1 MSDTPPAS
9 RRQRARNPAR
19 FDRSLDGAILSAV
32 LEGLADR
39 GYDQM
44 SMDDVASRARVGKAA
59 IYRRWPSKAAVVADA
74 IAHWRRGLGSVQPP
88 NTGSLR
94 GDIDALAAAVPDLD
108 EAEVGMMKVVIG
120 VATAATHDPV
130 LAAALDEL
138 VLSQPR
144 RMIGVVLDN
153 AVARGEIPA
162 GRDLALIGDA
172 ALGIEHPAGDHGPAD
187 RSSLRPAR
195 PRGSDPPAGD
205 AGRPKTRGSCALKLR
220 GAQSPHTELDSSV

>member
-1 MSDTPPAS
+1 MSEAS
-9 RRQRARNPAR
+9 RRHRARNPAR
-19 FDRSLDGAILSAV
+19 FDQSLDGAILAAV
-32 LEGLADR
+32 LEGLAER

-44 SMDDVASRARVGKAA
+44 SMDDVATRARVGKAA

-94 GDIDALAAAVPDLD
+94 GDIEALTAAVPDMN
-108 EAEVGMMKVVIG
+108 EAEVGTMSVVIG

-144 RMIGVVLDN
+144 RMISVVLDN
-153 AVARGEIPA
+153 AVARGEIPP
-162 GRDLALIGDA
+162 GRDLALIADA
-172 ALGIEHPAGDHGPAD
+172 ALALNVLRAITGRPIDRVFVRRVLEDLILPLATAPAD
-187 RSSLRPAR
+187 S
-195 PRGSDPPAGD
+195 
-205 AGRPKTRGSCALKLR
+205 
-220 GAQSPHTELDSSV
+220 

>member
-1 MSDTPPAS
+1 MSDTS

-19 FDRSLDGAILSAV
+19 FDRSLDGAILGAV
-32 LEGLADR
+32 LEGLAER

-44 SMDDVASRARVGKAA
+44 SMDDVATRARVGKAA

-94 GDIDALAAAVPDLD
+94 GDIDALAAAVPDLN

-120 VATAATHDPV
+120 VAAAAMHDPV

-144 RMIGVVLDN
+144 RMIGVMLDN
-153 AVARGEIPA
+153 AAARGEIPN
-162 GRDLALIGDA
+162 GRDLALIADA
-172 ALGIEHPAGDHGPAD
+172 ALGLNILRAITGRPIDRVFVRRVLEDLILPLATGPAGN
-187 RSSLRPAR
+187 
-195 PRGSDPPAGD
+195 
-205 AGRPKTRGSCALKLR
+205 
-220 GAQSPHTELDSSV
+220 

>member
-1 MSDTPPAS
+1 MSDKS
-9 RRQRARNPAR
+9 RRERARNPAR
-19 FDRSLDGAILSAV
+19 LDRSLDGAILDAV
-32 LEGLADR
+32 LVGLAER

-94 GDIDALAAAVPDLD
+94 GDIDALAAAVPEMD
-108 EAEVGMMKVVIG
+108 ETEVGMMKVVIG
-120 VATAATHDPV
+120 VATAATNDPV

-144 RMIGVVLDN
+144 RMINVVLDN

-162 GRDLALIGDA
+162 GRDLALIADA
-172 ALGIEHPAGDHGPAD
+172 TLGLNI
-187 RSSLRPAR
+187 LRAIT
-195 PRGSDPPAGD
+195 
-205 AGRPKTRGSCALKLR
+205 GRPIDRVFVRRVLEDVILPLATAPTGS
-220 GAQSPHTELDSSV
+220 

>member
-1 MSDTPPAS
+1 MNKTSRAS
-9 RRQRARNPAR
+9 RSQRARNPAR
-19 FDRSLDGAILSAV
+19 FDRSLDGAILGAV
-32 LEGLADR
+32 LEGLAER

-74 IAHWRRGLGSVQPP
+74 IAHWRRGIGSVQPP

-94 GDIDALAAAVPDLD
+94 GDIDELVAAVPNLD
-108 EAEVGMMKVVIG
+108 ETELGTMKVVIG
-120 VATAATHDPV
+120 VATAAIHDPV

-144 RMIGVVLDN
+144 RMIGAMLDN

-162 GRDLALIGDA
+162 GRDVALIADA
-172 ALGIEHPAGDHGPAD
+172 ALGLNVIRAIT
-187 RSSLRPAR
+187 
-195 PRGSDPPAGD
+195 
-205 AGRPKTRGSCALKLR
+205 GRPIDRVFVRRVLEDVILPLATGPS
-220 GAQSPHTELDSSV
+220 GN

>member
-1 MSDTPPAS
+1 MSDNT
-9 RRQRARNPAR
+9 RRERARNPAR
-19 FDRSLDGAILSAV
+19 LDRSLDGAILDAV
-32 LEGLADR
+32 LVGLAER

-88 NTGSLR
+88 DTGSLR
-94 GDIDALAAAVPDLD
+94 GDIDALAAAVPEMD
-108 EAEVGMMKVVIG
+108 ETEIGMMKVVIG
-120 VATAATHDPV
+120 VATAATNDPV

-144 RMIGVVLDN
+144 RMINVVLDN

-162 GRDLALIGDA
+162 GHDLALIADA
-172 ALGIEHPAGDHGPAD
+172 ALGLNI
-187 RSSLRPAR
+187 LRAIT
-195 PRGSDPPAGD
+195 
-205 AGRPKTRGSCALKLR
+205 GRPIDRVFVRRILEGVILPLATAPTGR
-220 GAQSPHTELDSSV
+220 

>member
-1 MSDTPPAS
+1 VSDKTADPNTGGTGDTGDTGDTGGAS

-19 FDRSLDGAILSAV
+19 FDRSLDGAILDAA
-32 LEGLADR
+32 LAGLAAS

-74 IAHWRRGLGSVQPP
+74 IAYWRRSIGSVRPP

-94 GDIDALAAAVPDLD
+94 GDIDALVALVPNMD
-108 EAEVGMMKVVIG
+108 EAEVGMMNVVIG
-120 VATAATHDPV
+120 VATAASHDPV

-144 RMIGVVLDN
+144 RMIGVMLDN

-162 GRDLALIGDA
+162 GRDIALITDA
-172 ALGIEHPAGDHGPAD
+172 ALGLNV
-187 RSSLRPAR
+187 LRAIT
-195 PRGSDPPAGD
+195 
-205 AGRPKTRGSCALKLR
+205 GRPTDRVFVRRVLEGVILPLATGFTGS
-220 GAQSPHTELDSSV
+220 

>member
-1 MSDTPPAS
+1 MSDNS
-9 RRQRARNPAR
+9 RRQRARNLAR
-19 FDRSLDGAILSAV
+19 FDRSLDTAILGAV
-32 LEGLADR
+32 LEGLAER

-44 SMDDVASRARVGKAA
+44 SMDDVATRARVGKAA

-94 GDIDALAAAVPDLD
+94 GDLDALAAAAPDLN
-108 EAEVGMMKVVIG
+108 EAEVSMMKVVIG
-120 VATAATHDPV
+120 VATAATRDPV

-144 RMIGVVLDN
+144 RMISVVLEN

-162 GRDLALIGDA
+162 GRDIALIADA
-172 ALGIEHPAGDHGPAD
+172 ALGLNV
-187 RSSLRPAR
+187 LRAIT
-195 PRGSDPPAGD
+195 
-205 AGRPKTRGSCALKLR
+205 GRPIDRVFVRRVLEDLILPLATAPSNN
-220 GAQSPHTELDSSV
+220 

>member
-1 MSDTPPAS
+1 MS

-19 FDRSLDGAILSAV
+19 LDRSLDGAILGAV
-32 LEGLADR
+32 LEGLAEH

-44 SMDDVASRARVGKAA
+44 SMDDVATRARVGKAA

-74 IAHWRRGLGSVQPP
+74 IAHWRRSLGTVQPP

-94 GDIDALAAAVPDLD
+94 GDIDALIAAVPEMNEGEL
-108 EAEVGMMKVVIG
+108 GTMKVVIG

-144 RMIGVVLDN
+144 RMISVVLDN

-162 GRDLALIGDA
+162 GRDLALIADA
-172 ALGIEHPAGDHGPAD
+172 ALGLNV
-187 RSSLRPAR
+187 LRAIT
-195 PRGSDPPAGD
+195 
-205 AGRPKTRGSCALKLR
+205 GRPIDRVFVRRVLEDLILPLATAPVG
-220 GAQSPHTELDSSV
+220 T

>member
-1 MSDTPPAS
+1 MTDAS
-9 RRQRARNPAR
+9 RRARARNPAR
-19 FDRSLDGAILSAV
+19 FDRSLDGEILGAA
-32 LEGLADR
+32 LEGLAER

-44 SMDDVASRARVGKAA
+44 SMDDVATRARVGKAA

-94 GDIDALAAAVPDLD
+94 GDIDALTAAVPDMNH
-108 EAEVGMMKVVIG
+108 AEVGMMKVVIG
-120 VATAATHDPV
+120 VASAATHDPV

-144 RMIGVVLDN
+144 RMISAVLDN

-162 GRDLALIGDA
+162 GRDLALIADA
-172 ALGIEHPAGDHGPAD
+172 ALGLNILRAMTGRPIDRVFVRRVLEDLVLPLATAPAD
-187 RSSLRPAR
+187 
-195 PRGSDPPAGD
+195 
-205 AGRPKTRGSCALKLR
+205 
-220 GAQSPHTELDSSV
+220 H

>member
-1 MSDTPPAS
+1 MSDKS
-9 RRQRARNPAR
+9 RRERARNPAR
-19 FDRSLDGAILSAV
+19 LDRSLDGAILDAV
-32 LEGLADR
+32 LVGLAER

-94 GDIDALAAAVPDLD
+94 GDIDALAAAVPEMD
-108 EAEVGMMKVVIG
+108 ETEVGMMKVVIG
-120 VATAATHDPV
+120 VATAAPNDPV
-130 LAAALDEL
+130 LAAALDDL

-144 RMIGVVLDN
+144 RMINVVLDN

-162 GRDLALIGDA
+162 GRDLALIADA
-172 ALGIEHPAGDHGPAD
+172 TLGLNI
-187 RSSLRPAR
+187 LRAIT
-195 PRGSDPPAGD
+195 
-205 AGRPKTRGSCALKLR
+205 GRPIDRVFVRRVLEDVILPLATAPTG
-220 GAQSPHTELDSSV
+220 G

>member
-1 MSDTPPAS
+1 MSDTS
-9 RRQRARNPAR
+9 RLKRARNPAR

-32 LEGLADR
+32 LEGLAER

-44 SMDDVASRARVGKAA
+44 SMDDVATRARVGKAA
-59 IYRRWPSKAAVVADA
+59 IYRRWPSKAVVVADA

-94 GDIDALAAAVPDLD
+94 GDIDALAVAVPDLN
-108 EAEVGMMKVVIG
+108 EAEVGTMKVVIG

-172 ALGIEHPAGDHGPAD
+172 ALGLNILRAITGRPIDRVFIRRVLEDLILPLATAPAD
-187 RSSLRPAR
+187 R
-195 PRGSDPPAGD
+195 
-205 AGRPKTRGSCALKLR
+205 
-220 GAQSPHTELDSSV
+220 

>member
-1 MSDTPPAS
+1 MSDTS
-9 RRQRARNPAR
+9 RRKRTRNPAR

-32 LEGLADR
+32 LEGLAER
-39 GYDQM
+39 GYDRM
-44 SMDDVASRARVGKAA
+44 SMDDVATRARVGKAA

-94 GDIDALAAAVPDLD
+94 GDIDALAVAVPDLN
-108 EAEVGMMKVVIG
+108 EAEVGTMKVVIG

-172 ALGIEHPAGDHGPAD
+172 ALGLNILRAITGRPIDRVFIRRVLEDLILPLATAPAD
-187 RSSLRPAR
+187 R
-195 PRGSDPPAGD
+195 
-205 AGRPKTRGSCALKLR
+205 
-220 GAQSPHTELDSSV
+220 

>member
-1 MSDTPPAS
+1 MSSTTDDENTGGRAARAS
-9 RRQRARNPAR
+9 RRQRGSNPAR
-19 FDRSLDGAILSAV
+19 FDRSLDGAILDAV
-32 LEGLADR
+32 LAGLADS

-44 SMDDVASRARVGKAA
+44 SMDGIASRARVGKAA

-74 IAHWRRGLGSVQPP
+74 IAYWRRTIGSVQPP

-108 EAEVGMMKVVIG
+108 EAEVGTMNVVIG

-162 GRDLALIGDA
+162 GRDIALITDA
-172 ALGIEHPAGDHGPAD
+172 ALGLNI
-187 RSSLRPAR
+187 LRAIT
-195 PRGSDPPAGD
+195 
-205 AGRPKTRGSCALKLR
+205 GRPIDRVFVRRILEGVILPLAT
-220 GAQSPHTELDSSV
+220 GAAGT

>member
-1 MSDTPPAS
+1 MSDTS
-9 RRQRARNPAR
+9 RRKRTRNPAR

-32 LEGLADR
+32 LEGLAER
-39 GYDQM
+39 GYDRM
-44 SMDDVASRARVGKAA
+44 SMDDVATRARVGKAA
-59 IYRRWPSKAAVVADA
+59 IYRRWPSKAVVVADA

-94 GDIDALAAAVPDLD
+94 GDIDALAVAIPDLN
-108 EAEVGMMKVVIG
+108 EAEVGTMKVVIG

-172 ALGIEHPAGDHGPAD
+172 ALGLNILRAITGRPIDRVFIRRVLEDLILPLATAPAD
-187 RSSLRPAR
+187 R
-195 PRGSDPPAGD
+195 
-205 AGRPKTRGSCALKLR
+205 
-220 GAQSPHTELDSSV
+220 

>member
-1 MSDTPPAS
+1 MTDAS
-9 RRQRARNPAR
+9 RRDRARNPAR
-19 FDRSLDGAILSAV
+19 FDRSLDGAILAAT
-32 LEGLADR
+32 LEGLAER

-44 SMDDVASRARVGKAA
+44 SMDDVATRARVGKAA

-94 GDIDALAAAVPDLD
+94 GDIDALTAAVPDMN
-108 EAEVGMMKVVIG
+108 EAEVGTMKVVIG
-120 VATAATHDPV
+120 VASAATHDPV

-144 RMIGVVLDN
+144 RMISVVLDN

-162 GRDLALIGDA
+162 GRDLALIADA
-172 ALGIEHPAGDHGPAD
+172 ALGLNILRAITGRPIDRVFVRRVLEDLILPLATAPAD
-187 RSSLRPAR
+187 
-195 PRGSDPPAGD
+195 
-205 AGRPKTRGSCALKLR
+205 
-220 GAQSPHTELDSSV
+220 H

>member
-1 MSDTPPAS
+1 MELEGGQAARTT
-9 RRQRARNPAR
+9 RRARSPGR
-19 FDRSLDGAILSAV
+19 LDRSLDAAILDAT
-32 LEGLADR
+32 LAGVAEV
-39 GYDQM
+39 GYDRL
-44 SMDDVASRARVGKAA
+44 SMDEVASRAGVGKAA
-59 IYRRWPSKAAVVADA
+59 IYRRWPTKAVVVADA

-94 GDIDALAAAVPDLD
+94 GDIDALAVAVPDLN
-108 EAEVGMMKVVIG
+108 EAEVGTMTVGIG

-172 ALGIEHPAGDHGPAD
+172 ALGLNILRAITGRPIDRVFIRRVLEDLILPLATAPAD
-187 RSSLRPAR
+187 R
-195 PRGSDPPAGD
+195 
-205 AGRPKTRGSCALKLR
+205 
-220 GAQSPHTELDSSV
+220 

>member
-1 MSDTPPAS
+1 MSDTS
-9 RRQRARNPAR
+9 RRKRARNPAR

-32 LEGLADR
+32 LEGLAER

-44 SMDDVASRARVGKAA
+44 SMDDVATRARVGKAA
-59 IYRRWPSKAAVVADA
+59 IYRRWPSKAVVVADA
-74 IAHWRRGLGSVQPP
+74 IAHWRRSLGSVQPP

-94 GDIDALAAAVPDLD
+94 GDIDALAVAVPDLN
-108 EAEVGMMKVVIG
+108 EAEVGTMKVVIG

-144 RMIGVVLDN
+144 RLIGVVLDN

-172 ALGIEHPAGDHGPAD
+172 ALGLNILRAITGRPIDRVFIRRVLEDLILPLATAPAD
-187 RSSLRPAR
+187 R
-195 PRGSDPPAGD
+195 
-205 AGRPKTRGSCALKLR
+205 
-220 GAQSPHTELDSSV
+220 